1 MKVTFRKVKTKMKA
15 VILAAG
21 EGKRLRPF
29 TETMPK
35 VMLPV
40 ANKPILEYVVESL
53 KKAGIHDIV
62 IVVGYKKEVIM
73 EHFKDYKDVKI
84 EYVTQDKQIG
94 TAHALLQAKKHIKND
109 FIVVSGDNIIDH
121 KSFINL
127 IKDESKYSILIKTR
141 EQSMKYGAVA
151 LEKDTLK
158 GISKKPD
165 RKSKFISTGI
175 YKLPSSIF
183 KDIEKMGLEGIYDL
197 TNIIQ
202 ILIDRGVKIKAVNA
216 DLWMEFV
223 YPWDLIHVNE
233 FMTHF
238 TPSSVSGI
246 IEKGV
251 TIKGSVSVGK
261 NTTIYSGCY
270 IIGPVAI
277 GEGCEIGPNACIF
290 PSTTIGNDSV
300 IHPFSQIRNSVILD
314 DTHIGS
320 NSFISHSI
328 IGRGCILGNN
338 FSNMVGNAI
347 KKIEE
352 KFEELDNIGTMIGE
366 HSIINDHVVV
376 EPGVIIGRNCHIKSV
391 KRIMENIPSECK
403 VM

>member
-1 MKVTFRKVKTKMKA
+1 MKA

-21 EGKRLRPF
+21 EGRRLRPF

-40 ANKPILEYVVESL
+40 ANKPIIEYVVDSL
-53 KKAGIHDIV
+53 TKSGIKEII

-73 EHFKDYKDVKI
+73 EHFKNFKDAKI
-84 EYVTQDKQIG
+84 QYVTQDKQLG
-94 TAHALLQAKKHIKND
+94 TAHALLQAKKHIKNT
-109 FIVVSGDNIIDH
+109 FIVVSGDNIIDYKCIANLMKE
-121 KSFINL
+121 KS
-127 IKDESKYSILIKTR
+127 EYSILIKKR
-141 EQSMKYGAVA
+141 EQPSKYGAVS
-151 LEKDTLK
+151 LDKNILK
-158 GISKKPD
+158 SISQKTD
-165 RKSKFISTGI
+165 DKSIFISTGV

-183 KDIEKMGLEGIYDL
+183 KEIESFSLKGNYDL
-197 TNIIQ
+197 PNVIKY
-202 ILIDRGVKIKAVNA
+202 LIDQGKQIKTVNA

-238 TPSSVSGI
+238 TSSSINGV

-251 TIKGSVSVGK
+251 TMKGSVSVGK

-270 IIGPVAI
+270 IVGPVVI
-277 GEGCEIGPNACIF
+277 GDGCEIGPNACIF

-300 IHPFSQIRNSVILD
+300 IHPFSEIRNSVILD

-320 NSFISHSI
+320 NSYVSHSI
-328 IGRGCILGNN
+328 IGRGSSLGNN
-338 FSNMVGNAI
+338 FSSMVGKTV
-347 KKIEE
+347 KKIEY
-352 KFEELDNIGTMIGE
+352 KFEELDNIGSMIGE
-366 HSIINDHVVV
+366 DSNIDDHVVL
-376 EPGVIIGRNCHIKSV
+376 EPGIIVGRKCNINSM
-391 KRIMENIPSECK
+391 KRIIENIPSKTK